1 MGAARPDRA
10 ALELRRLDR
19 ILDAFSN
26 LSLLVA
32 GDVVLDEYL
41 WGEVERVSPEAP
53 VPVVQVR
60 RESLLLGGAGNVVRN
75 ITALGGKCVFCTVVG
90 DDADGR
96 RVIELL
102 ENLGV
107 GTDGVMVAQNRPTT
121 RKTRVV
127 ATGQQVV
134 RYDRESLE
142 PSSASVARGTEA
154 FVAAALP
161 DLDGA
166 ILADYGKGFLSR
178 GLIQKLMR
186 HLREADVPVA
196 VDPKLELLAYH
207 GAALLKP
214 NLREAQAFTGVS
226 IHGHADLERIVRLGF
241 FSLSQPAARDLE
253 RIVAELRKQTAA
265 QNIVVTRGREGVTLF
280 EGDLPAVEVPTV
292 PQEVFDVQGAGDTS
306 IATLALSLRAGATL
320 LEAAVLANAAAGV
333 VVGKVGTATATRGEV
348 RDHLPAIVAAAGRDA

>member
-1 MGAARPDRA
+1 MARAGATTSGRSGAGSAVGAARPDRA

-226 IHGHADLERIVRLGF
+226 MHGHA
-241 FSLSQPAARDLE
+241 DLE

-306 IATLALSLRAGATL
+306 IATLALSLRAGASR